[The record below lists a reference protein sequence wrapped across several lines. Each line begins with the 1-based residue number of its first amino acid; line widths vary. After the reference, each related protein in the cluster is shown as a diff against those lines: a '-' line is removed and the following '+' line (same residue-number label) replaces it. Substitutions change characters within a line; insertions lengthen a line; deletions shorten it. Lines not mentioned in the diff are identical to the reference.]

1 MQEFITRTRFGGIIT
16 VLLCLLPILGALL
29 CLFKDR
35 KVRYAGVLTVT
46 TFGIGLI
53 SLCVFLELSGLEMP
67 DWLVGNGIRN
77 RRGSILLLLW
87 AWCSY
92 KIADWLYCRYLH

>member
-1 MQEFITRTRFGGIIT
+1 MQELITDTRFGGIIT
-16 VLLCLLPILGALL
+16 VILCTLPILGGLF

-35 KVRYAGVLTVT
+35 EVRYAGVLSAVI
-46 TFGIGLI
+46 FGIGLI

-67 DWLVGNGIRN
+67 DWLDGKG
-77 RRGSILLLLW
+77 RRSCGGLLLLLW

-92 KIADWLYCRYLH
+92 KIADWIYCRYFS